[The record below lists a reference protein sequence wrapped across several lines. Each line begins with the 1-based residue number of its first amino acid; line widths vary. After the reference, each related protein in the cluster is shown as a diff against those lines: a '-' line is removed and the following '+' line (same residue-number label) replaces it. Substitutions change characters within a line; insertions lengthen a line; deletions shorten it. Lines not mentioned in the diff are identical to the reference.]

1 MFIDTG
7 TLIAVCLALVSQ
19 FILLI
24 VLFRS
29 NYRWEQQYHRVVR
42 LLKTERADRR

>member
-7 TLIAVCLALVSQ
+7 TLIAIVIALVSQ
-19 FILLI
+19 MIVMILS
-24 VLFRS
+24 VRAAA
-29 NYRWEQQYHRVVR
+29 RWEQQYHRIVR

>member
-7 TLIAVCLALVSQ
+7 TLIAICIALVSQ

-42 LLKTERADRR
+42 LLKIERAARK